1 MAIEQLAGET
11 PEQHLERLESELVDA
26 ERELKRA
33 NDEAVAI
40 KKERDNANAAL
51 QEAQDSLDFLRQEI
65 ADLALHLGSP
75 SAPKRKS
82 EMARLLQ
89 GWLEEQPWQHRTW
102 RSQK

>member
-11 PEQHLERLESELVDA
+11 PEQHLQRLEGELADA
-26 ERELKRA
+26 ERALKRA

-40 KKERDNANAAL
+40 KEERDNANAAL
-51 QEAQDSLDFLRQEI
+51 QVAQDALDFLRQEI
-65 ADLALHLGSP
+65 ADLALHFASP